1 MKILKKV
8 LIIIMILLTLQL
20 NIPGACLAD
29 QSDVYA
35 MAETDANAPESQ
47 VVLEK
52 DLPEP
57 EQSWFSKLFKSRDV
71 LPEENLCT
79 RGIPRQTRGA
89 MTCQHI
95 DISILVQI
103 GEANGHKVV

>member
-1 MKILKKV
+1 MKHLKKV
-8 LIIIMILLTLQL
+8 IIVFMILLTLQL

-29 QSDVYA
+29 QVDVYA

-57 EQSWFSKLFKSRDV
+57 EQSWFSKYKWWILGGVV
-71 LPEENLCT
+71 LIAGGAAAAAGGGGGGDDSGSTPASTPEP
-79 RGIPRQTRGA
+79 GG
-89 MTCQHI
+89 
-95 DISILVQI
+95 V
-103 GEANGHKVV
+103 KVSW